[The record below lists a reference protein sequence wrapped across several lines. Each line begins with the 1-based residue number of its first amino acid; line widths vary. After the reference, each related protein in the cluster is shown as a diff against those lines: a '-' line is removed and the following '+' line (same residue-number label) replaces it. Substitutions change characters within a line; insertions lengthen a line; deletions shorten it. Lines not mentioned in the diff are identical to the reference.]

1 MNDFYII
8 LTACLVAINCAIM
21 GSFLVMRKMV
31 MIGDAISHA
40 GQKIWLATN
49 SLGTCSIALRTWN
62 CCSLFTSKVTVSQSR
77 DRNGHVAFKI
87 V

>member
-40 GQKIWLATN
+40 VLPGIFFAYILSGSTS
-49 SLGTCSIALRTWN
+49 SLPILIGAAS
-62 CCSLFTSKVTVSQSR
+62 S
-77 DRNGHVAFKI
+77 
-87 V
+87 